1 MLKQYFNFDL
11 LEPGPP
17 AIFTSDAV
25 YNTRVDLSWTPP
37 CEPNG
42 QIIEYEI
49 KYGMVTTSTKKE
61 VIVSAAKEKKIINDL
76 EMLTAYSFQIRARNF
91 MGYSLPKT
99 FVKTTKGPAGEF
111 KNATCL
117 KERNI

>member
-1 MLKQYFNFDL
+1 M

-17 AIFTSDAV
+17 AVFTSDAV

-42 QIIEYEI
+42 QIIDYEI

-76 EMLTAYSFQIRARNF
+76 EMLTAYSFQIRARNS

-99 FVKTTKGPAGEF
+99 FVKTTKGPAGEC

>member
-1 MLKQYFNFDL
+1 M

-61 VIVSAAKEKKIINDL
+61 VIVSAAKEKKIINNL
-76 EMLTAYSFQIRARNF
+76 EMLTAYSFQIRARNS

-99 FVKTTKGPAGEF
+99 FVKTTKGPAGEC